1 MAKKVT
7 KVIDEHFDLPN
18 VTEFGP
24 VNLNDIE
31 PDALTKLNSTAL
43 SIVATGNKKYSV
55 VSVKFDLDTGL
66 SGKVEVL
73 HKGLDMFEAQHQFK
87 VETVKAGIFN

>member
-7 KVIDEHFDLPN
+7 KVIDERFDLPN
-18 VTEFGP
+18 VTDF
-24 VNLNDIE
+24 E
-31 PDALTKLNSTAL
+31 PRPELNSTAL

-55 VSVKFDLDTGL
+55 VSVNFDLDTGL